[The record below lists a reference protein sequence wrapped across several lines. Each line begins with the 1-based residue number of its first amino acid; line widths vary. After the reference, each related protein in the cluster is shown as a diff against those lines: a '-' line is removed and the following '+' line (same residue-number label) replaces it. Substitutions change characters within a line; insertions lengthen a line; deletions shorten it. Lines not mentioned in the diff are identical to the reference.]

1 MIAGAPPRAATMR
14 IIVFMWDF
22 FGGGAERVAVTLANA
37 FRAADHEV
45 CIVVGRDRG
54 PNRVLVRDDVP
65 VLSPGSPSP
74 GAVLSHLRAVIAAW
88 RPEVVLSHQ
97 TTRNVLAI
105 LAHLSSSG
113 RRTRLMVG
121 VEHGEM
127 AFTASQTRGVG
138 LKAFFQLARLL
149 YPWASGIVAVSDN
162 VAESIQKHL
171 RPLRLHP
178 QVLPNPVVF
187 PGFHERAAEMPV
199 HSLLIEKIGPVFVA
213 VGRLEDQKN
222 YSLLLKAFRILIR
235 TVPARLIIFGVGKLQ
250 GVLEAERATLGLE
263 QSVDLAGY
271 VENPF
276 AVMRAAD
283 ALVLSS
289 IWEGL
294 PTVAIEAIACG
305 TQVVSTDNSQG
316 IHHILENGRF
326 GWITPPDSAPA
337 LAAAMAEAL
346 RAPKNPADLK
356 RQSKAFEAAPVA
368 EAYLAY
374 FKGLAEK
381 RSDSLRP

>member
-1 MIAGAPPRAATMR
+1 MRPPAPPYAGTMR
-14 IIVFMWDF
+14 ILVFMWDF

-37 FRAADHEV
+37 FRAAGHEV
-45 CIVVGRDRG
+45 CIVVGRDQG
-54 PNRVLVRDDVP
+54 PNRVLVREDVQ
-65 VLSPGSPSP
+65 VLGPGSPAP
-74 GAVLSHLRAVIAAW
+74 GAVLSHLRGVIAAW
-88 RPEVVLSHQ
+88 RPDVVLSHQ

-105 LAHLSSSG
+105 LAHLSCAG
-113 RRTRLMVG
+113 RGSRLMVG

-127 AFTASQTRGVG
+127 AFTASQTRGLG
-138 LKAFFQLARLL
+138 LKTYFQLARML
-149 YPWASGIVAVSDN
+149 YPLASGIVAVSAN
-162 VAESIQKHL
+162 VAESVQKHASPLPL
-171 RPLRLHP
+171 RPE
-178 QVLPNPVVF
+178 VLPNPVVF
-187 PGFHERAAEMPV
+187 PGFHDRAAEAPTHPWLV
-199 HSLLIEKIGPVFVA
+199 EKTGPVFVA
-213 VGRLEDQKN
+213 IGRLEAQKN
-222 YSLLLKAFRILIR
+222 YSLLLEAFRILIR

-250 GVLEAERATLGLE
+250 AALDEERAALGLE

-316 IHHILENGRF
+316 IHSILDNGTF

-346 RAPKNPADLK
+346 RAPKHPADLVG
-356 RQSKAFEAAPVA
+356 RSKAFEAAPVA

-374 FKGLAEK
+374 FRGLAEK
-381 RSDSLRP
+381 RPRRSHP

>member
-1 MIAGAPPRAATMR
+1 MR
-14 IIVFMWDF
+14 IMVFMWDF

-37 FRAADHEV
+37 FRAAGHEV
-45 CIVVGRDRG
+45 CIVVGRDSG
-54 PNRVLVRDDVP
+54 PNRGLVRDDVA
-65 VLSPGSPSP
+65 VRSPGSPAP
-74 GAVLSHLRAVIAAW
+74 GAVLSHLRGVIAAW
-88 RPEVVLSHQ
+88 RPDVLLSHQ

-105 LAHLSSSG
+105 LAHLSSAG
-113 RRTRLMVG
+113 RRSRLVVG

-127 AFTASQTRGVG
+127 AFTASQTRGLG
-138 LKAFFQLARLL
+138 LKAYFQLARVL
-149 YPWASGIVAVSDN
+149 YPLASGIVAVSDN
-162 VAESIQKHL
+162 VEASVRKHL
-171 RPLRLHP
+171 RPLPLRLE
-178 QVLPNPVVF
+178 VLPNPVVF
-187 PGFHERAAEMPV
+187 PGFHDRAAKAPTHPWLV
-199 HSLLIEKIGPVFVA
+199 EKSGPVFVA
-213 VGRLEDQKN
+213 VGRLEEQKN
-222 YSLLLKAFRILIR
+222 YSLLLKAFKIMIR

-250 GVLEAERATLGLE
+250 ATLGAEKAALGLE

-271 VENPF
+271 VDNPF

-289 IWEGL
+289 VWEGL

-316 IHHILENGRF
+316 IHSILENGSF

-346 RAPKNPADLK
+346 RTPKNPADLK
-356 RQSKAFEAAPVA
+356 QRSTAFEAAPVA
-368 EAYLAY
+368 AAYLAY
-374 FKGLAEK
+374 FSGLAKK